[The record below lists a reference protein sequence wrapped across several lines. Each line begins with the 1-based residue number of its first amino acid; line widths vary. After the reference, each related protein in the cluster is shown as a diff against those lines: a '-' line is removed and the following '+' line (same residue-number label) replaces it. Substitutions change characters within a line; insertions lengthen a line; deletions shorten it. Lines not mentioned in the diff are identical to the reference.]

1 MEMGLVLL
9 SLCFVVE
16 REGVGLTSFSCH
28 NYACKAALCFLSLSG
43 WVGDLFMARHPPLI
57 RETK

>member
-1 MEMGLVLL
+1 MEMGLVLSAL
-9 SLCFVVE
+9 SVCFVVG
-16 REGVGLTSFSCH
+16 EGRLTSCH
-28 NYACKAALCFLSLSG
+28 NYACKAPVFLVPP